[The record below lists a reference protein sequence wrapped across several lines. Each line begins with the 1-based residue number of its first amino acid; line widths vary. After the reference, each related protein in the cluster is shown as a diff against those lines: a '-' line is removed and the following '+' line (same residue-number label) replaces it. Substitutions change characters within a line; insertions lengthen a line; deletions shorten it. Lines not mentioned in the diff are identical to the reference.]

1 MTVYLSLGTNK
12 GNRERNIRR
21 ALCLLNIALGKRYK
35 AISDIVNTKAA
46 GFEGPDFLNCVA
58 AYDLR
63 LSPGALLRRC
73 KRIERLMGRR
83 DAPEYAP
90 DGSRI
95 YHDRVIDIDILLYGT
110 ERIQTEELTVPHP
123 LIGQRDFVKKP
134 LLEISKPKV
143 REAFPELFE

>member
-1 MTVYLSLGTNK
+1 MTVFLSLGTNK

-21 ALCLLNIALGKRYK
+21 ALCLLNIFLGKRYK
-35 AISDIVNTKAA
+35 AISDIINTEAA
-46 GFEGPDFLNCVA
+46 GFDGPDFLNCVV

-63 LSPGALLRRC
+63 LAPGALLRRC

-95 YHDRVIDIDILLYGT
+95 YHDRVIDIDILLYGDLKV
-110 ERIQTEELTVPHP
+110 QTPELTIPHAQLEARP
-123 LIGQRDFVKKP
+123 FFVELIAQ
-134 LLEISKPKV
+134 V
-143 REAFPELFE
+143 RKELGTKE

>member
-1 MTVYLSLGTNK
+1 MIVFLSLGTNK
-12 GNRERNIRR
+12 GNRERNIKR
-21 ALCLLNIALGKRYK
+21 ALCLLNIALGKRWK

-46 GFEGPDFLNCVA
+46 GFEGPDFLNCVV

-63 LSPGALLRRC
+63 IAPGALLRLC

-95 YHDRVIDIDILLYGT
+95 YHDRVIDIDILLYGD
-110 ERIQTEELTVPHP
+110 LTVDEPDLQIPHP
-123 LIGQRDFVKKP
+123 QLQARPFFGEMITQVQR
-134 LLEISKPKV
+134 
-143 REAFPELFE
+143 ELDTRA

>member
-1 MTVYLSLGTNK
+1 MIVFLSLGTNK

-21 ALCLLNIALGKRYK
+21 ALCLLNIALGKRWK
-35 AISDIVNTKAA
+35 AVSDIINTKAA
-46 GFEGPDFLNCVA
+46 GFDGPDFLNCVV

-63 LSPGALLRRC
+63 LAPGALLRRC

-95 YHDRVIDIDILLYGT
+95 YHDRVIDIDILLYGD
-110 ERIQTEELTVPHP
+110 ERIDTPLLKIPHP
-123 LIGQRDFVKKP
+123 QLENRPFFGELIAQ
-134 LLEISKPKV
+134 V
-143 REAFPELFE
+143 RQELDTTE

>member
-1 MTVYLSLGTNK
+1 MTVFLSLGTNK

-35 AISDIVNTKAA
+35 AVSDIVNTKAA
-46 GFEGPDFLNCVA
+46 GFDGPDFLNCVA

-95 YHDRVIDIDILLYGT
+95 YHDRVIDIDILLYGDRKVD
-110 ERIQTEELTVPHP
+110 EPGLQIPHP
-123 LIGQRDFVKKP
+123 Q
-134 LLEISKPKV
+134 LEARPFFGEMIAQV
-143 REAFPELFE
+143 RQKLGITSI

>member
-1 MTVYLSLGTNK
+1 MIVFLSLGTNK

-21 ALCLLNIALGKRYK
+21 ALCLLNIALGKRWK
-35 AISDIVNTKAA
+35 AVSDIINTKAA
-46 GFEGPDFLNCVA
+46 GFDGPDFLNCVA

-63 LSPGALLRRC
+63 LAPDALLRRC

-95 YHDRVIDIDILLYGT
+95 YHDRVIDIDILLYGD
-110 ERIQTEELTVPHP
+110 ERIDTPLLKIPHP
-123 LIGQRDFVKKP
+123 QLENRPFFGELIAQ
-134 LLEISKPKV
+134 V
-143 REAFPELFE
+143 RQVLDTTE

>member
-1 MTVYLSLGTNK
+1 MTVFLSLGTNK

-21 ALCLLNIALGKRYK
+21 ALCLLNIALGKRWK

-46 GFEGPDFLNCVA
+46 GFEGPDFLNCVV

-63 LSPGALLRRC
+63 IAPGALLRRC

-95 YHDRVIDIDILLYGT
+95 YHDRIIDIDILLYGD
-110 ERIQTEELTVPHP
+110 LTVDEPGLQIPHP
-123 LIGQRDFVKKP
+123 QLQARPFFGEMITQVQR
-134 LLEISKPKV
+134 
-143 REAFPELFE
+143 ELDTRA

>member
-1 MTVYLSLGTNK
+1 MTVFLSLGTNK

-21 ALCLLNIALGKRYK
+21 ALCLLNIALGKRWK
-35 AISDIVNTKAA
+35 AVSDIINTKAA
-46 GFEGPDFLNCVA
+46 GFDGPDFLNCVA

-63 LSPGALLRRC
+63 LAPDALLRRC

-95 YHDRVIDIDILLYGT
+95 YHDRVIDIDILLYGD
-110 ERIQTEELTVPHP
+110 ERIDTPLLKIPHP
-123 LIGQRDFVKKP
+123 QLENRPFFGELIAQ
-134 LLEISKPKV
+134 V
-143 REAFPELFE
+143 RQELDTTE

>member
-1 MTVYLSLGTNK
+1 MTVFLSLGTNK

-35 AISDIVNTKAA
+35 AVSDIINTKAA
-46 GFEGPDFLNCVA
+46 GFEGPDFLNCVT

-63 LSPGALLRRC
+63 LAPGALLRRC

-83 DAPEYAP
+83 DAPEYAA

-95 YHDRVIDIDILLYGT
+95 YHDRVMDIDILLYGDLRVD
-110 ERIQTEELTVPHP
+110 EPGLTIPHP
-123 LIGQRDFVKKP
+123 QLDARPFFGDLIAQ
-134 LLEISKPKV
+134 V
-143 REAFPELFE
+143 RRAMGTKE

>member
-1 MTVYLSLGTNK
+1 MTVFLSLGTNK
-12 GNRERNIRR
+12 GNRERNIKR

-35 AISDIVNTKAA
+35 AVSDIINTKAA

-58 AYDLR
+58 AYELR
-63 LSPGALLRRC
+63 LAPGALLRRC

-95 YHDRVIDIDILLYGT
+95 YHDRVIDIDILLYGDRKVD
-110 ERIQTEELTVPHP
+110 EPGLQIPHP
-123 LIGQRDFVKKP
+123 Q
-134 LLEISKPKV
+134 LEARPFFGEMIAQV
-143 REAFPELFE
+143 RQKLGITSI

>member
-1 MTVYLSLGTNK
+1 MTVFLSLGTNK
-12 GNRERNIRR
+12 GNRERNIKR

-35 AISDIVNTKAA
+35 AVSDIINTKAA

-58 AYDLR
+58 AYELR
-63 LSPGALLRRC
+63 LAPGALLRRC

-95 YHDRVIDIDILLYGT
+95 YHDRVMDIDILLYGDGKVD
-110 ERIQTEELTVPHP
+110 EQGLQIPHP
-123 LIGQRDFVKKP
+123 Q
-134 LLEISKPKV
+134 LEARPFFGEMIAQV
-143 REAFPELFE
+143 RQKLGITSI

>member
-95 YHDRVIDIDILLYGT
+95 YHDRVIDIDILLYGD
-110 ERIQTEELTVPHP
+110 LTVDEPGLQIPHP
-123 LIGQRDFVKKP
+123 QLEARPFFGEMITQVQR
-134 LLEISKPKV
+134 
-143 REAFPELFE
+143 ELDTRA

>member
-1 MTVYLSLGTNK
+1 MIVFLSLGTNK

-21 ALCLLNIALGKRYK
+21 ALCLLNIALGKRWK
-35 AISDIVNTKAA
+35 AVSDIINTKAA
-46 GFEGPDFLNCVA
+46 GFDGPDFLNCVA

-63 LSPGALLRRC
+63 LAPDALLRRC

-95 YHDRVIDIDILLYGT
+95 YHDRVIDIDILLYGD
-110 ERIQTEELTVPHP
+110 ERIDTPLLKIPHP
-123 LIGQRDFVKKP
+123 QLENRPFFGDLIAQ
-134 LLEISKPKV
+134 V
-143 REAFPELFE
+143 RQVLDTTE

>member
-1 MTVYLSLGTNK
+1 MIVFLSLGTNK

-21 ALCLLNIALGKRYK
+21 ALCLLNIALGKRWK
-35 AISDIVNTKAA
+35 AVSDIINTKSA
-46 GFEGPDFLNCVA
+46 GFDGPNFLNCVV

-63 LSPGALLRRC
+63 IAPGALLRRC

-95 YHDRVIDIDILLYGT
+95 YHDRVIDIDILLYGD
-110 ERIQTEELTVPHP
+110 ERIDTPLLKIPHP
-123 LIGQRDFVKKP
+123 QLENRPFFGELIAQ
-134 LLEISKPKV
+134 V
-143 REAFPELFE
+143 RQELDTTE

>member
-1 MTVYLSLGTNK
+1 MTVFLSLGTNK

-21 ALCLLNIALGKRYK
+21 ALCLLNIALGKRYM
-35 AISDIVNTKAA
+35 AVSDIINTQAA
-46 GFEGPDFLNCVA
+46 GFDGPDFLNCVV

-95 YHDRVIDIDILLYGT
+95 YHDRIIDIDILLYGDLNIRT
-110 ERIQTEELTVPHP
+110 PELTIPHAGLQERP
-123 LIGQRDFVKKP
+123 FFGELIAQ
-134 LLEISKPKV
+134 V
-143 REAFPELFE
+143 RKELDTTG

>member
-46 GFEGPDFLNCVA
+46 GFDGPDFLNCVA

-95 YHDRVIDIDILLYGT
+95 YHDRVIDIDILLYGDRKVD
-110 ERIQTEELTVPHP
+110 EPGLQIPHP
-123 LIGQRDFVKKP
+123 Q
-134 LLEISKPKV
+134 LEARPFFGEMIAQV
-143 REAFPELFE
+143 RQKLGITSI

>member
-35 AISDIVNTKAA
+35 AISEIVNTKAA

-95 YHDRVIDIDILLYGT
+95 YHDRVIDIDILLYGDRKVD
-110 ERIQTEELTVPHP
+110 EPGLQIPHP
-123 LIGQRDFVKKP
+123 Q
-134 LLEISKPKV
+134 LEARPFFGEMIAQV
-143 REAFPELFE
+143 RQKLGITSI

>member
-1 MTVYLSLGTNK
+1 MTVFLSLGTNK

-35 AISDIVNTKAA
+35 AVSDIINTEAA
-46 GFEGPDFLNCVA
+46 GFEGPDFLNCVV

-63 LSPGALLRRC
+63 LAPGALLRRC

-83 DAPEYAP
+83 DTPEYAS

-95 YHDRVIDIDILLYGT
+95 YHDRVIDIDILLYGDMKVD
-110 ERIQTEELTVPHP
+110 EPGLVIPHP
-123 LIGQRDFVKKP
+123 QLEARPFFGGLIVQVQK
-134 LLEISKPKV
+134 LISPA
-143 REAFPELFE
+143 E

>member
-1 MTVYLSLGTNK
+1 MIVFLSLGTNK

-21 ALCLLNIALGKRYK
+21 ALCLLNIALGKRWK
-35 AISDIVNTKAA
+35 AVSDIINTKAA
-46 GFEGPDFLNCVA
+46 GFDGPDFLNCVA

-63 LSPGALLRRC
+63 LAPDALLRRC

-95 YHDRVIDIDILLYGT
+95 YHDRVIDIDILLYGD
-110 ERIQTEELTVPHP
+110 ERIDTPLLKIPHP
-123 LIGQRDFVKKP
+123 QLENRPFFGDLIAQ
-134 LLEISKPKV
+134 V
-143 REAFPELFE
+143 RQELDTTE

>member
-35 AISDIVNTKAA
+35 AVSDIISTKAA

-83 DAPEYAP
+83 DAPEYAS

-95 YHDRVIDIDILLYGT
+95 YHDRVIDIDILLYGDRKVD
-110 ERIQTEELTVPHP
+110 EPGLQIPHP
-123 LIGQRDFVKKP
+123 Q
-134 LLEISKPKV
+134 LEARPFFGEMIAQV
-143 REAFPELFE
+143 RQKLGITSI

>member
-35 AISDIVNTKAA
+35 AVSDIINTKAA
-46 GFEGPDFLNCVA
+46 GFDGPDFLNCVA

-95 YHDRVIDIDILLYGT
+95 YHDRVIDIDILLYGDRKGD
-110 ERIQTEELTVPHP
+110 EPGLQIPHP
-123 LIGQRDFVKKP
+123 Q
-134 LLEISKPKV
+134 LEARPFFGEMIAQV
-143 REAFPELFE
+143 RQKLGITSI